1 MKNKTDRAS
10 NIEIVYAIKKE
21 VETMEDL
28 IEQAKKIQELI
39 EYKNQLIE
47 EICDEIAKQNGQD

>member
-1 MKNKTDRAS
+1 MDKKSKAT

-21 VETMEDL
+21 VETMEVL

-47 EICDEIAKQNGQD
+47 EICNEIAKQNGQD

>member
-1 MKNKTDRAS
+1 MDKKRKAS

-21 VETMEDL
+21 VETMDDL

-47 EICDEIAKQNGQD
+47 EICNEIAKQNGQD